1 MPKFRIR
8 VSFRDDITAE
18 FRLEFQSRDFGNSIQ
33 RCPNVSVCR
42 IISYILYY
50 ILYIYNMYII
60 YSIHIYRTRFFL
72 YFLQRHF
79 YLSIISSRQTRVI
92 LNDSKM
98 DEEVRELAARQPRQS
113 FDSLFFA
120 SFDIVR
126 RISFRSDRKAIRL
139 FKRRST
145 TNHRK
150 VEKERR
156 EVGWWRGDSPRDEKS
171 RGGRKIGIG
180 EKKCVDGR
188 RKFSGCRKSF
198 ESRYPV
204 GSKSRSTNEFCPCNL
219 YRYKAQ
225 SLFSVAAFVSLRIV
239 SFR

>member
-1 MPKFRIR
+1 MSKR
-8 VSFRDDITAE
+8 
-18 FRLEFQSRDFGNSIQ
+18 FGL
-33 RCPNVSVCR
+33 PN
-42 IISYILYY
+42 YILYS
-50 ILYIYNMYII
+50 ILYSIYIYNMYII

-156 EVGWWRGDSPRDEKS
+156 EVG
-171 RGGRKIGIG
+171 
-180 EKKCVDGR
+180 
-188 RKFSGCRKSF
+188 
-198 ESRYPV
+198 
-204 GSKSRSTNEFCPCNL
+204 
-219 YRYKAQ
+219 
-225 SLFSVAAFVSLRIV
+225 
-239 SFR
+239 

>member
-1 MPKFRIR
+1 M
-8 VSFRDDITAE
+8 
-18 FRLEFQSRDFGNSIQ
+18 
-33 RCPNVSVCR
+33 PNVSVCR

-50 ILYIYNMYII
+50 ILYIYNIYII
-60 YSIHIYRTRFFL
+60 YSIHIYIYRTRFFL

-156 EVGWWRGDSPRDEKS
+156 EVG
-171 RGGRKIGIG
+171 
-180 EKKCVDGR
+180 
-188 RKFSGCRKSF
+188 
-198 ESRYPV
+198 
-204 GSKSRSTNEFCPCNL
+204 
-219 YRYKAQ
+219 
-225 SLFSVAAFVSLRIV
+225 
-239 SFR
+239 

>member
-1 MPKFRIR
+1 
-8 VSFRDDITAE
+8 
-18 FRLEFQSRDFGNSIQ
+18 
-33 RCPNVSVCR
+33 
-42 IISYILYY
+42 
-50 ILYIYNMYII
+50 MYII

-98 DEEVRELAARQPRQS
+98 DEEVRQLAARQPRQS